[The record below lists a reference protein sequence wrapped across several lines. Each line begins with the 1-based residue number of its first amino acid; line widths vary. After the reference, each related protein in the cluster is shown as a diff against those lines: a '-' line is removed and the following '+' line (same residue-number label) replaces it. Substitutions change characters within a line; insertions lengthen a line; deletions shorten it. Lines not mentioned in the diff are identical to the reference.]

1 MAFYTFYPC
10 KADGVAGTF
19 VCRDLPDD
27 EAARA
32 LARRLLEQ
40 HPSAERMTIWCGERK
55 VAARARG
62 RAGEGAAPRRASA
75 TG

>member
-32 LARRLLEQ
+32 LARRLLDQ
-40 HPSAERMTIWCGERK
+40 HPSAEHMTIWCGERK
-55 VAARARG
+55 VAARVRRPAGAR
-62 RAGEGAAPRRASA
+62 APLSRASA